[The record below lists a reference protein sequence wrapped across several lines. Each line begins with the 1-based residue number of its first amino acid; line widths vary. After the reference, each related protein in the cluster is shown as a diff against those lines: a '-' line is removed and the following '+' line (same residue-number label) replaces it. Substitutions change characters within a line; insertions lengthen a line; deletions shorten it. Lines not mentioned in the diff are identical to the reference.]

1 MSCTNNSKC
10 YFAGKV
16 SHWKEM
22 PTPAMGRGSMQ
33 CPPGMPQSRMPSNGA
48 GNMKP
53 EGGPLWGHAPR

>member
-1 MSCTNNSKC
+1 
-10 YFAGKV
+10 
-16 SHWKEM
+16 
-22 PTPAMGRGSMQ
+22 MGRGSMQ